1 MMRLLAARVT
11 ARVSGG
17 CDWALRRAQ
26 VFGASKYLD
35 CPGCAREAAAV
46 YRALGAS
53 DSLDLDK
60 PIREL
65 FPTSW
70 LAQEG
75 GEIQRLLVDLW
86 LEHLL
91 GSSMA
96 KRKMR
101 LEEVLLRSARQIIA
115 ARAREC
121 DGCTC
126 PRD

>member
-1 MMRLLAARVT
+1 MRLLT

-17 CDWALRRAQ
+17 VSDWALRRAQ
-26 VFGASKYLD
+26 VFGASRYLD
-35 CPGCAREAAAV
+35 CPVCAREAAAV

-70 LAQEG
+70 LAQG
-75 GEIQRLLVDLW
+75 GGVIQRLLVDLW
-86 LEHLL
+86 LERLL

-101 LEEVLLRSARQIIA
+101 LEEVLLRSARQVIA
-115 ARAREC
+115 TRARNC

-126 PRD
+126 PRN

>member
-1 MMRLLAARVT
+1 MRLLT

-17 CDWALRRAQ
+17 ASDWALQRAQ
-26 VFGASKYLD
+26 VFGASRYLD
-35 CPGCAREAAAV
+35 CPVCAREAAAV

-53 DSLDLDK
+53 ASLDLDK

-70 LAQEG
+70 RAQEG
-75 GEIQRLLVDLW
+75 GAIQRLLVDLW
-86 LEHLL
+86 LEQLL

-115 ARAREC
+115 ARARNC

-126 PRD
+126 PRN